1 MKDMN
6 GSSYKQWWQD
16 ETWALV
22 LTVLCPII
30 ATLFTVLG
38 YFKDFKLLS
47 PNWGL
52 EEFTNL
58 LYAFQTL
65 FMGIVFFYIWGH
77 KDKIVRRLLQK
88 EDLIETYFKRECHI
102 TDEEDFPIEERF
114 AAIRHSVARF
124 YQGWMALWLVW
135 LFYNGVML
143 VMGLTGGKIGSASYA
158 YNMFVFRCI
167 MEMVGS
173 IILFYI
179 YLVLNNVTI
188 SKEYR
193 PDYSSTD
200 FRLGAIF
207 LSLCIIAIL
216 ALFIR
221 AASIPTMREAFA
233 PMLQVGLALGLFSTF
248 TFVLVLGKLNSYYL
262 QIPILLSIFV
272 YIFAIAQVFAPLELI
287 ASGWDSVKDGF
298 VVATLPCEVTGK
310 DTNYRIFDVVVSSPV
325 LDVTAS
331 HRLERLNFYFL
342 LFSMFGKLALALV
355 LYWTVYKFRFI
366 YFVITKNL
374 ALTETP
380 EKMKVFWKYIGKTVD

>member
-1 MKDMN
+1 MN

-30 ATLFTVLG
+30 ATSFTVLG

-88 EDLIETYFKRECHI
+88 EDLIETYFKREYHV

-143 VMGLTGGKIGSASYA
+143 LVGITGGRVSSASYT

-167 MEMVGS
+167 MEMVGC

-188 SKEYR
+188 FKEYR
-193 PDYSSTD
+193 QDYSSAD

-207 LSLCIIAIL
+207 LSSCIITIL

-221 AASIPTMREAFA
+221 AASIPTVQDAFV
-233 PMLQVGLALGLFSTF
+233 PMLLVSLALGLFSTF

-272 YIFAIAQVFAPLELI
+272 YIFAIAQMFAPLELI
-287 ASGWDSVKDGF
+287 ASGWDCIKDGVAVTTIPYE
-298 VVATLPCEVTGK
+298 VVGP
-310 DTNYRIFDVVVSSPV
+310 DRSYRIFDVQVSSPV
-325 LDVTAS
+325 LDDKTCLY
-331 HRLERLNFYFL
+331 LEKLNFYFL
-342 LFSMFGKLALALV
+342 FFSMVGKLALALV

-374 ALTETP
+374 ALTETS
-380 EKMKVFWKYIGKTVD
+380 ERMKVFWKYIGKSVD

>member
-1 MKDMN
+1 MN

-30 ATLFTVLG
+30 ATSFTVLG

-52 EEFTNL
+52 EEFTSL

-88 EDLIETYFKRECHI
+88 EYLIETYFKRECHI

-143 VMGLTGGKIGSASYA
+143 LVGITGDKVSSASYT
-158 YNMFVFRCI
+158 YNMFGFRCI
-167 MEMVGS
+167 MEIAGS

-193 PDYSSTD
+193 QDYSSAD

-207 LSLCIIAIL
+207 LSSCIITIL

-221 AASIPTMREAFA
+221 AASIPTVQDAFV
-233 PMLQVGLALGLFSTF
+233 PMLLVSLALGLFSTF
-248 TFVLVLGKLNSYYL
+248 TFVLVLGKMNSYYL
-262 QIPILLSIFV
+262 QIPIFLNIFV
-272 YIFAIAQVFAPLELI
+272 YMFAIAQVFAPLELI
-287 ASGWDSVKDGF
+287 ASGWDCIKDGVAVTTIPYE
-298 VVATLPCEVTGK
+298 VVGP
-310 DTNYRIFDVVVSSPV
+310 DRSYRIFDVQVSSPV
-325 LDVTAS
+325 LDDKTCLY
-331 HRLERLNFYFL
+331 LEKLNFYFL
-342 LFSMFGKLALALV
+342 FFSMVGKLALALV

-380 EKMKVFWKYIGKTVD
+380 ERMKVFWKYIGKSVD

>member
-1 MKDMN
+1 MN

-30 ATLFTVLG
+30 ATSFTVLG

-52 EEFTNL
+52 EEFASL

-88 EDLIETYFKRECHI
+88 EDLIETYFKREYHV
-102 TDEEDFPIEERF
+102 TDEEDFPIEKRF

-143 VMGLTGGKIGSASYA
+143 VMGVTGGKIGSASYA

-193 PDYSSTD
+193 QDYSSAD

-207 LSLCIIAIL
+207 LSSCIITIL

-221 AASIPTMREAFA
+221 AASIPTVQDAFV
-233 PMLQVGLALGLFSTF
+233 PMLLVSLALGLFSTF
-248 TFVLVLGKLNSYYL
+248 TFVLVLGKMNSYYL
-262 QIPILLSIFV
+262 QIPIFLNIFV
-272 YIFAIAQVFAPLELI
+272 YMFAIAQVFAPLELI
-287 ASGWDSVKDGF
+287 ASGWDCIKDGVAVTTIPYE
-298 VVATLPCEVTGK
+298 VVGL
-310 DTNYRIFDVVVSSPV
+310 DRSYRIFDVQVSSPV
-325 LDVTAS
+325 LDDKTCLY
-331 HRLERLNFYFL
+331 LEKLNFYFL
-342 LFSMFGKLALALV
+342 FFSMVGKLALALV

-366 YFVITKNL
+366 YFVITKKL

-380 EKMKVFWKYIGKTVD
+380 ERMKVFWKYIGKSVD

>member
-1 MKDMN
+1 MN

-30 ATLFTVLG
+30 ATSFTVLG

-52 EEFTNL
+52 EEFTSL

-88 EDLIETYFKRECHI
+88 EYLIETYFKRECHI

-143 VMGLTGGKIGSASYA
+143 VMGVTGGKIGSASYA

-193 PDYSSTD
+193 QDYSSTD

-221 AASIPTMREAFA
+221 AASIPTMNEAFA
-233 PMLQVGLALGLFSTF
+233 PMLQVSLALGLFSTF

-287 ASGWDSVKDGF
+287 ASGWDCIKDGVAVTTIPYE
-298 VVATLPCEVTGK
+298 VVGP
-310 DTNYRIFDVVVSSPV
+310 DRSYRIFDVQVSSPV
-325 LDVTAS
+325 LDDKTCLY
-331 HRLERLNFYFL
+331 LEKLNFYFL
-342 LFSMFGKLALALV
+342 FFSMFGKLALALV

-380 EKMKVFWKYIGKTVD
+380 ERMKVFWKYIGKNVD

>member
-1 MKDMN
+1 MKDIN

-16 ETWALV
+16 EKWALV
-22 LTVLCPII
+22 LTVLCPIV
-30 ATLFTVLG
+30 ATSFTVLG
-38 YFKDFKLLS
+38 YFKDFKL
-47 PNWGL
+47 PFRNWGL
-52 EEFTNL
+52 AEFTNL

-65 FMGIVFFYIWGH
+65 FMGIVFFYLWGH
-77 KDKIVRRLLQK
+77 KDKIIRRLMQK
-88 EDLIETYFKRECHI
+88 EGLMENYFKRECHLN
-102 TDEEDFPIEERF
+102 DEEDFPIKERF
-114 AAIRHSVARF
+114 ATIKHSVERF

-143 VMGLTGGKIGSASYA
+143 VMGMTGGKIGSASYA

-193 PDYSSTD
+193 QDYNSAD

-207 LSLCIIAIL
+207 LSLCIITIL

-221 AASIPTMREAFA
+221 AASIPLMREAFA
-233 PMLQVGLALGLFSTF
+233 PMLLVSLALGLFSTF
-248 TFVLVLGKLNSYYL
+248 TFVLVLGKMNSYYL
-262 QIPILLSIFV
+262 QIPILLSVFV
-272 YIFAIAQVFAPLELI
+272 YIFAISQVFAPLELI
-287 ASGWDSVKDGF
+287 ASGWESIKDGV
-298 VVATLPCEVTGK
+298 VVATLPYEVVDK
-310 DTNYRIFDVVVSSPV
+310 DTNYRIFDVEVSSPV
-325 LDVTAS
+325 LKDAACY
-331 HRLERLNFYFL
+331 HLERLNFYFL

-380 EKMKVFWKYIGKTVD
+380 ERMKVFWKYIGKDD

>member
-1 MKDMN
+1 MN

-30 ATLFTVLG
+30 ATSFTVLG

-88 EDLIETYFKRECHI
+88 EDLIETYFKREYHV

-143 VMGLTGGKIGSASYA
+143 LVGITGGRVSSASYT

-167 MEMVGS
+167 MEIVGS

-193 PDYSSTD
+193 QDYSSAD

-207 LSLCIIAIL
+207 LSSCIITIL

-221 AASIPTMREAFA
+221 AASSPTMNEAFA
-233 PMLQVGLALGLFSTF
+233 PMLQVSLALGLFSTF

-287 ASGWDSVKDGF
+287 ASGWDSVKDGVAVTTIPYE
-298 VVATLPCEVTGK
+298 VVGP
-310 DTNYRIFDVVVSSPV
+310 DRSYRIFDVQVSSPV
-325 LDVTAS
+325 LDDKTCLY
-331 HRLERLNFYFL
+331 LEKLNFYFL
-342 LFSMFGKLALALV
+342 FFSMVGKLALALV

-380 EKMKVFWKYIGKTVD
+380 ERMKVFWKYIGKSVD

>member
-30 ATLFTVLG
+30 ATSFTVLG

-88 EDLIETYFKRECHI
+88 EDLIETYFKREYHV

-143 VMGLTGGKIGSASYA
+143 LVGITGGRVSSVSYT

-167 MEMVGS
+167 MEIVGS

-193 PDYSSTD
+193 QDYSSAD

-207 LSLCIIAIL
+207 LSSCIITIL

-221 AASIPTMREAFA
+221 AASIPTVQDAFVT
-233 PMLQVGLALGLFSTF
+233 MLLVSLALGLFSTF
-248 TFVLVLGKLNSYYL
+248 TFVLVLGKMNSYYL
-262 QIPILLSIFV
+262 QIPIFLNIFV
-272 YIFAIAQVFAPLELI
+272 YMFAIAQVFAPLELI
-287 ASGWDSVKDGF
+287 ASGWDCIKDGVAVTTIPYE
-298 VVATLPCEVTGK
+298 VVGP
-310 DTNYRIFDVVVSSPV
+310 DRSYRIFDVQVSSPV
-325 LDVTAS
+325 LDDKTCLY
-331 HRLERLNFYFL
+331 LEKLNFYFL
-342 LFSMFGKLALALV
+342 FFSMVGKLALALV

-380 EKMKVFWKYIGKTVD
+380 ERMKVFWKYIGKSVD

>member
-1 MKDMN
+1 MN

-30 ATLFTVLG
+30 ATSFTVLG

-88 EDLIETYFKRECHI
+88 EDLIETYFKREYHV

-143 VMGLTGGKIGSASYA
+143 LVVITGGRVSSASYT

-167 MEMVGS
+167 MEIVGS

-193 PDYSSTD
+193 QDYSSAD

-207 LSLCIIAIL
+207 LSSCIITIL

-221 AASIPTMREAFA
+221 AASIPMVQDAFV
-233 PMLQVGLALGLFSTF
+233 PMLLVSLALGLFSTF
-248 TFVLVLGKLNSYYL
+248 TFVLVLGKMNSYYL
-262 QIPILLSIFV
+262 QIPIFLNIFV
-272 YIFAIAQVFAPLELI
+272 YMFAIAQVFAPLELI
-287 ASGWDSVKDGF
+287 ASGWDCIKDGVAVTTIPYE
-298 VVATLPCEVTGK
+298 VVGP
-310 DTNYRIFDVVVSSPV
+310 DRSYRIFDVQVSSPV
-325 LDVTAS
+325 LDDKTCLY
-331 HRLERLNFYFL
+331 LEKLNFYFL
-342 LFSMFGKLALALV
+342 FFSMVGKLALALV

-380 EKMKVFWKYIGKTVD
+380 ERMKVFWKYIGKSVD

>member
-1 MKDMN
+1 MN

-30 ATLFTVLG
+30 ATSFTVLG

-102 TDEEDFPIEERF
+102 ADEEDFPIEERF

-143 VMGLTGGKIGSASYA
+143 VMGVTGGKIGSASYA

-193 PDYSSTD
+193 QDYSSAD

-207 LSLCIIAIL
+207 LSSCIITIL

-221 AASIPTMREAFA
+221 AASIPTVQDAFV
-233 PMLQVGLALGLFSTF
+233 PMLLVSLALGLFSTF
-248 TFVLVLGKLNSYYL
+248 TFVLVLGKMNSYYL
-262 QIPILLSIFV
+262 QIPIFLNIFV
-272 YIFAIAQVFAPLELI
+272 YMFAIAQVFAPLELI
-287 ASGWDSVKDGF
+287 ASGWDCIKDG
-298 VVATLPCEVTGK
+298 VAVTTIPYEAVGP
-310 DTNYRIFDVVVSSPV
+310 DRSFRIFDVQVSSPV
-325 LDVTAS
+325 LDDKTCLY
-331 HRLERLNFYFL
+331 LEKLNFYFL
-342 LFSMFGKLALALV
+342 FFSMVGKLALALV

>member
-1 MKDMN
+1 MN

-30 ATLFTVLG
+30 ATSFTVLG

-52 EEFTNL
+52 EEFTSL

-88 EDLIETYFKRECHI
+88 EDLIETYFKREYHV

-143 VMGLTGGKIGSASYA
+143 VMGVTGGKIGSASYA

-193 PDYSSTD
+193 QDYSSAD

-207 LSLCIIAIL
+207 LSSCIITIL

-221 AASIPTMREAFA
+221 AASIPTVQDAFV
-233 PMLQVGLALGLFSTF
+233 PMLLVSLALGLFSTF
-248 TFVLVLGKLNSYYL
+248 TFVLVLGKMNSYYL
-262 QIPILLSIFV
+262 QIPIFLNIFV
-272 YIFAIAQVFAPLELI
+272 YMFAIAQVFAPLELI
-287 ASGWDSVKDGF
+287 ASGWDCIKDGVAVTTIPYE
-298 VVATLPCEVTGK
+298 VVGP
-310 DTNYRIFDVVVSSPV
+310 DRSYRIFDVQVSSPV
-325 LDVTAS
+325 LDDKTCLY
-331 HRLERLNFYFL
+331 LEKLNFYFL
-342 LFSMFGKLALALV
+342 FFSMVGKLALALV

-380 EKMKVFWKYIGKTVD
+380 ERMKVFWKYIGKSVD

>member
-30 ATLFTVLG
+30 ATSFTVLG

-143 VMGLTGGKIGSASYA
+143 VMGVTGGKIGSASYA
-158 YNMFVFRCI
+158 YNIFVFRCI
-167 MEMVGS
+167 MEMVGC

-193 PDYSSTD
+193 LDYSSTD

-221 AASIPTMREAFA
+221 AASIPTMKEAFA
-233 PMLQVGLALGLFSTF
+233 PMLQVSLALGLFSTF
-248 TFVLVLGKLNSYYL
+248 TFVLVLGN
-262 QIPILLSIFV
+262 
-272 YIFAIAQVFAPLELI
+272 
-287 ASGWDSVKDGF
+287 
-298 VVATLPCEVTGK
+298 
-310 DTNYRIFDVVVSSPV
+310 
-325 LDVTAS
+325 
-331 HRLERLNFYFL
+331 
-342 LFSMFGKLALALV
+342 
-355 LYWTVYKFRFI
+355 
-366 YFVITKNL
+366 
-374 ALTETP
+374 
-380 EKMKVFWKYIGKTVD
+380 

>member
-1 MKDMN
+1 MSDNSHIVYHVGIFQGLQAAIPK
-6 GSSYKQWWQD
+6 
-16 ETWALV
+16 
-22 LTVLCPII
+22 
-30 ATLFTVLG
+30 LG
-38 YFKDFKLLS
+38 IGGVY
-47 PNWGL
+47 
-52 EEFTNL
+52 EFAVCFPDSFHGHRL
-58 LYAFQTL
+58 
-65 FMGIVFFYIWGH
+65 FYIWGH

-88 EDLIETYFKRECHI
+88 EDLIETYFKRECQI

-143 VMGLTGGKIGSASYA
+143 VMGVTGGKIGSASYA

-233 PMLQVGLALGLFSTF
+233 PMLQVSLALGLFSTF
-248 TFVLVLGKLNSYYL
+248 TYVLVLGKLNSYYL

-310 DTNYRIFDVVVSSPV
+310 EVNYRIFDVVVSSPV

>member
-1 MKDMN
+1 MN

-30 ATLFTVLG
+30 ATSFTVLG

-52 EEFTNL
+52 EEFTSL

-114 AAIRHSVARF
+114 AAIRHSVTRF

-143 VMGLTGGKIGSASYA
+143 VMGVTGGKIGSASYA

-193 PDYSSTD
+193 QDYSSAD

-207 LSLCIIAIL
+207 LSSCIITIL

-221 AASIPTMREAFA
+221 AASIPMVQDAFV
-233 PMLQVGLALGLFSTF
+233 PMLLVSLALGLFSTF
-248 TFVLVLGKLNSYYL
+248 TFVLGKMNSYYL
-262 QIPILLSIFV
+262 QIPIFLNIFV
-272 YIFAIAQVFAPLELI
+272 YMFAIAQVFAPLELI
-287 ASGWDSVKDGF
+287 ASGWDCIKDGVAVTTIPYE
-298 VVATLPCEVTGK
+298 VVGP
-310 DTNYRIFDVVVSSPV
+310 DRSYRIFDVQVSSPV
-325 LDVTAS
+325 LDDKTCLY
-331 HRLERLNFYFL
+331 LEKLNFYFL
-342 LFSMFGKLALALV
+342 FFSMVGKLALALV

-380 EKMKVFWKYIGKTVD
+380 ERMKVFWKYIGKSVD

>member
-30 ATLFTVLG
+30 ATSFTVLG

-52 EEFTNL
+52 EEFTSL

-88 EDLIETYFKRECHI
+88 EDLIETYFKREYHV

-143 VMGLTGGKIGSASYA
+143 VMGVTGGKIGSASYA

-193 PDYSSTD
+193 QDYSSAD

-207 LSLCIIAIL
+207 LSSCIITIL

-221 AASIPTMREAFA
+221 AASIPTVQDAFV
-233 PMLQVGLALGLFSTF
+233 PMLLVSLALGLFSTF
-248 TFVLVLGKLNSYYL
+248 TFVLVLGKMNSYYL
-262 QIPILLSIFV
+262 QIPIFLNIFV
-272 YIFAIAQVFAPLELI
+272 YMFAIAQVFAPLELI
-287 ASGWDSVKDGF
+287 ASGWDCIKDGVAVTTIPYE
-298 VVATLPCEVTGK
+298 VVGP
-310 DTNYRIFDVVVSSPV
+310 DRSYRIFDVQVSSPV
-325 LDVTAS
+325 LDDKTCLY
-331 HRLERLNFYFL
+331 LEKLNFYFL
-342 LFSMFGKLALALV
+342 FFSMVGKLALALV

>member
-1 MKDMN
+1 MN

-30 ATLFTVLG
+30 ATSFTVLG

-135 LFYNGVML
+135 LFYN
-143 VMGLTGGKIGSASYA
+143 
-158 YNMFVFRCI
+158 
-167 MEMVGS
+167 
-173 IILFYI
+173 
-179 YLVLNNVTI
+179 
-188 SKEYR
+188 
-193 PDYSSTD
+193 
-200 FRLGAIF
+200 
-207 LSLCIIAIL
+207 
-216 ALFIR
+216 
-221 AASIPTMREAFA
+221 
-233 PMLQVGLALGLFSTF
+233 
-248 TFVLVLGKLNSYYL
+248 
-262 QIPILLSIFV
+262 
-272 YIFAIAQVFAPLELI
+272 EL
-287 ASGWDSVKDGF
+287 
-298 VVATLPCEVTGK
+298 
-310 DTNYRIFDVVVSSPV
+310 
-325 LDVTAS
+325 
-331 HRLERLNFYFL
+331 
-342 LFSMFGKLALALV
+342 
-355 LYWTVYKFRFI
+355 
-366 YFVITKNL
+366 
-374 ALTETP
+374 
-380 EKMKVFWKYIGKTVD
+380 

>member
-1 MKDMN
+1 MN

-30 ATLFTVLG
+30 ATSFTVLG

-52 EEFTNL
+52 EEFTSL

-88 EDLIETYFKRECHI
+88 EYLIETYFKREYHV

-143 VMGLTGGKIGSASYA
+143 VMGVTGGKIGSASYA

-167 MEMVGS
+167 MEMVGC

-221 AASIPTMREAFA
+221 AASIPTVQDAFV
-233 PMLQVGLALGLFSTF
+233 PMLLVSLALGLFSTF
-248 TFVLVLGKLNSYYL
+248 TFVLVLGKMNSYYL
-262 QIPILLSIFV
+262 QIPIFLNIFV
-272 YIFAIAQVFAPLELI
+272 YMFAIAQVFAPLELI
-287 ASGWDSVKDGF
+287 ASGWDCIKDGVAVTTIPYE
-298 VVATLPCEVTGK
+298 VVGP
-310 DTNYRIFDVVVSSPV
+310 DRSYRIFDVQVSSPV
-325 LDVTAS
+325 LDDKTCLY
-331 HRLERLNFYFL
+331 LEKLNFYFL
-342 LFSMFGKLALALV
+342 FFSMVGKLALALV

-380 EKMKVFWKYIGKTVD
+380 EKMKVFWKYIGKTAD

>member
-1 MKDMN
+1 
-6 GSSYKQWWQD
+6 
-16 ETWALV
+16 
-22 LTVLCPII
+22 
-30 ATLFTVLG
+30 
-38 YFKDFKLLS
+38 
-47 PNWGL
+47 
-52 EEFTNL
+52 
-58 LYAFQTL
+58 
-65 FMGIVFFYIWGH
+65 
-77 KDKIVRRLLQK
+77 
-88 EDLIETYFKRECHI
+88 
-102 TDEEDFPIEERF
+102 
-114 AAIRHSVARF
+114 
-124 YQGWMALWLVW
+124 
-135 LFYNGVML
+135 ML

-193 PDYSSTD
+193 PDYSSAD
-200 FRLGAIF
+200 FAIF

-233 PMLQVGLALGLFSTF
+233 PMLQVSLALGLFSTF

-380 EKMKVFWKYIGKTVD
+380 ERMKVFWKYIGKSVD

>member
-30 ATLFTVLG
+30 ATSFTVLG

-143 VMGLTGGKIGSASYA
+143 VMGVTGGKIGSASYA

-193 PDYSSTD
+193 QDYSSTD

-221 AASIPTMREAFA
+221 AASIPTMNEAFA
-233 PMLQVGLALGLFSTF
+233 PMLQVSLALGLFSTF
-248 TFVLVLGKLNSYYL
+248 TFVLVLGKMNSYYL
-262 QIPILLSIFV
+262 QIPIFLNIFV
-272 YIFAIAQVFAPLELI
+272 YMFAIAQVFAPLELI
-287 ASGWDSVKDGF
+287 ASGWDCIKDGVAVTTIPYE
-298 VVATLPCEVTGK
+298 VVGP
-310 DTNYRIFDVVVSSPV
+310 DRSYRIFDVQVSSPV
-325 LDVTAS
+325 LDDKTCLY
-331 HRLERLNFYFL
+331 LEKLNFYFL
-342 LFSMFGKLALALV
+342 FFSMVGKLALALV

-380 EKMKVFWKYIGKTVD
+380 EKMKVFWKYIGKSVD